1 MKTFYEKA
9 DETILCQCE
18 DFILEHENSTANY
31 YVFREALS
39 LYAKLSQSLLD
50 SQKEFDEAIAK
61 EADKIVHLQYDIE
74 KEIAM
79 SRFNQAHYCLVLDQ
93 KAHDVLEKL
102 ETIESNNRRK

>member
-1 MKTFYEKA
+1 MITFDEKA
-9 DETILCQCE
+9 DEPILRQCE
-18 DFILEHENSTANY
+18 EFIHNNENSVADY

-39 LYAKLSQSLLD
+39 LYTKLSQSLLD

-79 SRFNQAHYCLVLDQ
+79 YRFNQVHYCLVLDQ